1 MAEGTALLGTG
12 RDPAAHTVEFLAD
25 AAVGPAE
32 LHCVAVGALRMQ
44 HFLVSAD
51 EKLEL
56 VSLPALVV
64 QLELLLVQLLR
75 RHEVALLVMHLKG
88 PD

>member
-32 LHCVAVGALRMQ
+32 LHCVAVGAL
-44 HFLVSAD
+44 
-51 EKLEL
+51 
-56 VSLPALVV
+56 
-64 QLELLLVQLLR
+64 
-75 RHEVALLVMHLKG
+75 
-88 PD
+88 

>member
-1 MAEGTALLGTG
+1 
-12 RDPAAHTVEFLAD
+12 
-25 AAVGPAE
+25 
-32 LHCVAVGALRMQ
+32 MQ